1 MGGEILAAFYARF
14 VFSDQSM
21 GIFLSKSMIE
31 PLSSDVRHVFTENGY
46 NREFSITSGNSG
58 KKIISRYIRN
68 LGKLERNRVAL
79 SSPLQNAKGNTLSV
93 CSSLAV

>member
-58 KKIISRYIRN
+58 KNYFQVYQKPRKT
-68 LGKLERNRVAL
+68 GTE
-79 SSPLQNAKGNTLSV
+79 
-93 CSSLAV
+93 